1 MTMQAWVDGFLRY
14 LEAERNASPHT
25 LNNYAKDLQQFVLFL
40 EQQQIDSPA
49 TVTYLNVRMF
59 LAKLNEQ
66 EYAKRSVSRKLSA
79 LRTFYTYLLREGL
92 VESSPFS
99 YIRTPKQDKK
109 LPKFLYV
116 EQMEALLGAPDTDTP
131 IGLRDRAIMEL
142 LYASGIRVSELVR
155 LDLSSID
162 LDNGIALVYGKGA
175 KERYV
180 PIGEP
185 AVDAIRMYKE
195 QAREALVK
203 AGDEDALFVNYAG
216 GRLTDRSVR
225 RMLDK
230 YITQVAGVQSIS
242 PHMFRHSF
250 ATHMLEAGADLR
262 TVQELL
268 GHVNLST
275 TQIYT
280 HVTKDHLQ
288 SIYNSAHPRA

>member
-185 AVDAIRMYKE
+185 AVDAIRMYTE

>member
-185 AVDAIRMYKE
+185 AVDAIRMYTE

-203 AGDEDALFVNYAG
+203 ADDEDALFVNYAG